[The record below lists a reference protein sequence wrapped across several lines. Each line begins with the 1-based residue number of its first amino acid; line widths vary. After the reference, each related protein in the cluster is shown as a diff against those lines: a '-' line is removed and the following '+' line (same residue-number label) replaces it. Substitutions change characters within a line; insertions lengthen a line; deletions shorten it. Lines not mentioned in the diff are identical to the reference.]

1 MKQMQAMRRRACLF
15 VLAAV
20 LACSAPALA
29 DPGRAQQPEGRTA
42 PGLPGVSE
50 PAPIMPRKPARAG
63 RDGGVQAARPCPEYG
78 PGFVRLEGASTCVRA
93 SGQVRVDGTWR
104 GSAADGVGSAVR
116 GRLSLDMRTPT
127 QAGPV
132 RVFVRGEA
140 SAVSR

>member
-1 MKQMQAMRRRACLF
+1 MKPL
-15 VLAAV
+15 VLAAFV
-20 LACSAPALA
+20 IALPASALA
-29 DPGRAQQPEGRTA
+29 QTAASSAGGRPAS
-42 PGLPGVSE
+42 GLPGVSE
-50 PAPIMPRKPARAG
+50 PAPIVPRKPARAR

-93 SGQVRVDGTWR
+93 SGQVRVDGRWR
-104 GSAADGVGSAVR
+104 GSAAEGVGSAVR

-140 SAVSR
+140 SATSR